1 MIVVLVAL
9 LSAFMFLM
17 APPPPPPPP
26 APVQF
31 GRACVTNDADVDLSA
46 SRFVLDLDGGAVG
59 SGVSEFPVEA
69 ARPRNP

>member
-17 APPPPPPPP
+17 APPPE

-31 GRACVTNDADVDLSA
+31 GSACVTTEAEVEMA
-46 SRFVLDLDGGAVG
+46 TSRFVVDRDGGLPG
-59 SGVSEFPVEA
+59 GA
-69 ARPRNP
+69 APERSKEPTPLSNP

>member
-17 APPPPPPPP
+17 APPPP

-31 GRACVTNDADVDLSA
+31 GSACVTNDADVDLSA

-69 ARPRNP
+69 ARPRKP

>member
-17 APPPPPPPP
+17 APPPPPP